1 MGILQILDAE
11 CWIDF
16 EQMLYLKLTSCY
28 VTIMIRRITLW
39 DCMINIIGYACGVAA
54 GNNGCCMGPNRI
66 QYSSYFSELPQVQWE
81 ETLYVHESQ
90 AGLAATKA
98 IAEVSERLSHLTFN
112 MVKNKQRYVVVGG
125 DHSSAIGTWTG
136 AAAALRPQ
144 GDLGLIW
151 VDAHM
156 DSHTPQTTASGNI
169 HGMPVAVLLG
179 YGDPSLTKLMEN
191 AAKVKPENLCLIGI
205 RSFEPEEKQFLEQLN
220 VRVYYVD
227 EIKERGLKAVF
238 EEAVEHVSRNTAGY
252 GISIDVDAI
261 DPAEAPGVGTPAP
274 DGLHGQAMQE
284 ILQQLPQRQKLVGFE
299 IAEFNPYLDHERK
312 TEKLICDFIAAVS
325 PS

>member
-1 MGILQILDAE
+1 MI
-11 CWIDF
+11 
-16 EQMLYLKLTSCY
+16 KL
-28 VTIMIRRITLW
+28 
-39 DCMINIIGYACGVAA
+39 IGYACGVAA

-66 QYSSYFSELPQVQWE
+66 QYSSYLSEIPQVQWE

-90 AGLAATKA
+90 GGLAATKA
-98 IAEVSERLSHLTFN
+98 IFEISERLSHLTFDL
-112 MVKNKQRYVVVGG
+112 VKNNQPYVVIGG

-136 AAAALRPQ
+136 TAAALRSK

-179 YGDPSLTKLMEN
+179 HGDPSLTKLMEN
-191 AAKVKPENLCLIGI
+191 APKIKPENLCLIGI
-205 RSFEPEEKQFLEQLN
+205 RSFETEEKQFLEKLN

-238 EEAVEHVSRNTAGY
+238 EEAVQQVSRNTAGF
-252 GISIDVDAI
+252 GISVDIDAV

-274 DGLHGQAMQE
+274 DGLHIQSLHEA
-284 ILQQLPQRQKLVGFE
+284 LQNLPNRQKLVGFE
-299 IAEFNPYLDHERK
+299 IAEFNPHLDYERK
-312 TEKLICDFIAAVS
+312 TEKLICDLIQDITS
-325 PS
+325 TQE